1 MKRQAFTLIELLV
14 VIAIIAILAAIL
26 FPVFAQAKNAAKGAA
41 SISNSKQIGTSAFMY
56 SADYDDMNIL
66 EVAWGTPGAP
76 VSYGANYSP
85 WSWLML
91 PYMKSWQIFADPQ
104 APPGRVWNI
113 AGIQKDIEKVIEPH
127 YGYNQSYLCP
137 AVFDPAFGYRFQ
149 SKSQTNGE
157 DVASTV
163 MFTSKFT
170 TSEDNFP
177 GPSWIWLF
185 NNGPTS
191 TTVIDPVK
199 CVNELYNAPTT
210 PQYTACFGDWGRS
223 GGQMTGF
230 IGYWAYLKNVPAAGA
245 ATGGSSL
252 RGANNSVTMW
262 LDGHASKASAG
273 SLASG
278 TNWTPTLAV
287 APTINDRTK
296 LKHTLLKQ

>member
-91 PYMKSWQIFADPQ
+91 PYMKSWAIFADPQ
-104 APPGRVWNI
+104 APAGRVWGI
-113 AGIQKDIEKVIEPH
+113 AGIQKDIEKVIEPQ

-137 AVFDPAFGYRFQ
+137 AVFDPSVGYQFQ
-149 SKSQTNGE
+149 AKSQTNGE
-157 DVASTV
+157 DVANTV
-163 MFTSKFT
+163 MFTSKFSS
-170 TSEDNFP
+170 SEDNFP
-177 GPSWIWLF
+177 GPSWIWYF
-185 NNGPTS
+185 GNGPT
-191 TTVIDPVK
+191 TPTIIDPVK
-199 CVNELYNAPTT
+199 CVSELWQT
-210 PQYTACFGDWGRS
+210 PAGGYTACFGDWGRL
-223 GGQMTGF
+223 GGSATGF
-230 IGYWAYLKNVPAAGA
+230 TGWWGFLKNVPAAGA

-278 TNWTPTLAV
+278 TNWTPTITT
-287 APTINDRTK
+287 APVINDRTK
-296 LKHTLLKQ
+296 MKHTLIKQ